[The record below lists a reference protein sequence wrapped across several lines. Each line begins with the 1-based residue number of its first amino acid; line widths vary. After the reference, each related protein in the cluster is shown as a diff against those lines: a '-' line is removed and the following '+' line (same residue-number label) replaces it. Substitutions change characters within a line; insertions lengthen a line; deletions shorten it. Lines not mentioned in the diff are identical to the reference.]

1 MPREWFV
8 RGILNT
14 AFPFSLAPKDR
25 LVLTLSTLEIG
36 PLQGYF
42 DESGT
47 HAGSPAIAV
56 AGYISTVEQW
66 SQFTVEWK
74 EALGEFGMPDSAAF
88 HMTDFVNRKKHFK
101 GWTEGERRAR
111 LARLIQII
119 NRHVIAS
126 VAIAVPGAAYA
137 AVMSD
142 KAKRVTGGA
151 YGLATFACMMDA
163 ATLLEPSFPSV
174 RIAYAFESG
183 AKGIGQIMK
192 VFQENFNNP
201 VQRAKL
207 KLAGLT
213 LAGKE
218 VAPLQAADI
227 LAYEMFKHLPRQLG
241 VEARR
246 PRLDSLRPLS
256 VPLHKWGHLEEDEL
270 RKWDSVLIHS
280 PL

>member
-1 MPREWFV
+1 M
-8 RGILNT
+8 
-14 AFPFSLAPKDR
+14 
-25 LVLTLSTLEIG
+25 VLTLSTLEIG

-66 SQFTVEWK
+66 SEFTVEWK
-74 EALGEFGMPDSAAF
+74 EALDEFGMPDSAAF
-88 HMTDFVNRKKHFK
+88 HMTDFVNRRKHFK
-101 GWTEGERRAR
+101 GWTEEERRGR

-126 VAIAVPGAAYA
+126 IAIVIPGAAYA

-142 KAKRVTGGA
+142 KAKRITGGA
-151 YGLATFACMMDA
+151 YGLAATACFMDA
-163 ATLLEPSFPSV
+163 AALLEPTFPTV

-192 VFQENFNNP
+192 VFQENFNDP

-207 KLAGLT
+207 KLGGLT

-241 VEARR
+241 VESRR
-246 PRLDSLRPLS
+246 PRLESLRPLS

-270 RKWDSVLIHS
+270 RKWDSLLIHS